1 MNLRLP
7 LSLVGLTLIGSLSGC
22 AAMLPIAGALVL
34 KEAADRY
41 EASNNPQ
48 EPKPAETTVASVPDS
63 AAPHVEEQVE
73 EQTEPGAEPAAATTR
88 VASTKSSKPQLR
100 APAKQAPTATAE
112 PQEPETSSE
121 IQTADEQQLAA
132 IESSIEIDTNTSAS
146 NSEEYT
152 DEQIAASQRPL
163 KPEAVRTAP
172 PKQAAKSSTKPVTK
186 AAAKPALAP
195 SKPGTTPSR
204 SDPAAQANK
213 KAQEAVK
220 TASSLPTTETQANE
234 SATDSASRILATA
247 LKRIPNP
254 QANPATKPAPIT
266 PQKSN

>member
-7 LSLVGLTLIGSLSGC
+7 LSLVSLTLLGSLSGC

-41 EASNNPQ
+41 EASNKP
-48 EPKPAETTVASVPDS
+48 EETKPAETTVASVPDD
-63 AAPHVEEQVE
+63 AAPQVE
-73 EQTEPGAEPAAATTR
+73 EQTEPEAEPAVVTTR
-88 VASTKSSKPQLR
+88 VASTKSSKPQFK
-100 APAKQAPTATAE
+100 APAKQDPVASAE
-112 PQEPETSSE
+112 PQEPEGSTE
-121 IQTADEQQLAA
+121 LQAEDQQQLAA
-132 IESSIEIDTNTSAS
+132 MESSIEINAHPAAS
-146 NSEEYT
+146 NPEEYT

-163 KPEAVRTAP
+163 KSEAVRTAS
-172 PKQAAKSSTKPVTK
+172 PKQAPKSSSKTVTRT
-186 AAAKPALAP
+186 AAKPALAP
-195 SKPGTTPSR
+195 SKTGNAQSKT
-204 SDPAAQANK
+204 DPAAQANK

-220 TASSLPTTETQANE
+220 TASSLPTTEAQANE

>member
-7 LSLVGLTLIGSLSGC
+7 LSLVSLTLLGSLSGC

-41 EASNNPQ
+41 EAANRQ
-48 EPKPAETTVASVPDS
+48 QDPKAAPAETTVASVPDD
-63 AAPHVEEQVE
+63 AAPQVE
-73 EQTEPGAEPAAATTR
+73 EQSETEAQPAVATR
-88 VASTKSSKPQLR
+88 VASSKSSKPQLK
-100 APAKQAPTATAE
+100 APVTQTPVASAD

-121 IQTADEQQLAA
+121 FQAADEQQLAA
-132 IESSIEIDTNTSAS
+132 LETTIEIDAQPVTS

-163 KPEAVRTAP
+163 KAEAVRTGP
-172 PKQAAKSSTKPVTK
+172 PKPVIRAGSKPVTNT
-186 AAAKPALAP
+186 AAKPALAP
-195 SKPGTTPSR
+195 SKTGNAQSK

-220 TASSLPTTETQANE
+220 AASSLPTTEAEANE